1 MKTRKMACSLDKL
14 LLKLTSQE
22 LFCLPY
28 WTTFPPL
35 FYLVPV
41 ANPSHNWV
49 LRHAGM
55 IGTSTSPHELWDCTF
70 VVPCY
75 TQFFGKQIISNFTH
89 FKQGFKAD
97 NMKTWKMHWDRQLYK
112 ALEHQ
117 YQMGLEA
124 LNENLP
130 EIKVELVFRYS
141 CYRIWW
147 FTSRNLSITDSIHG
161 PLYMYKSTDWFNSA
175 LI

>member
-1 MKTRKMACSLDKL
+1 
-14 LLKLTSQE
+14 
-22 LFCLPY
+22 
-28 WTTFPPL
+28 
-35 FYLVPV
+35 
-41 ANPSHNWV
+41 
-49 LRHAGM
+49 M
-55 IGTSTSPHELWDCTF
+55 IGTSTSPNGLWDSTF

-75 TQFFGKQIISNFTH
+75 TQFFGKQIIPNFTH

-130 EIKVELVFRYS
+130 EIKVELVFRYG
-141 CYRIWW
+141 CNN
-147 FTSRNLSITDSIHG
+147 F
-161 PLYMYKSTDWFNSA
+161 
-175 LI
+175 